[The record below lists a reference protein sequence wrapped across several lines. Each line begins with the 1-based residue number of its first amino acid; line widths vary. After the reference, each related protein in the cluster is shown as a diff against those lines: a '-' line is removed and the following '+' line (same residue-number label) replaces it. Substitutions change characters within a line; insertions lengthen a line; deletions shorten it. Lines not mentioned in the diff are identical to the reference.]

1 MKIDKRLSR
10 ILLLLVAIFIFA
22 VLLFGI
28 TYKTTFSDMPYPAK
42 IEKVNY
48 EYCSFTISYSSNNP
62 KSTNYGKYH
71 RETRH
76 LYKIGKLSKESCKCV
91 EDALKFKPKGV
102 VQFSYVDYPYYS
114 VNVKDN
120 KFNIDVEVKNLLG
133 TKIVNFNNIVKN
145 NKNNLCQKW
154 NY

>member
-1 MKIDKRLSR
+1 MKTNKYLNKIF
-10 ILLLLVAIFIFA
+10 LLLLVIFIFSA
-22 VLLFGI
+22 LIF
-28 TYKTTFSDMPYPAK
+28 TMNYKTTFSDIPYPAK

-48 EYCSFTISYSSNNP
+48 EDCSFTISYSSNNP
-62 KSTNYGKYH
+62 KSAHYGKYH

-145 NKNNLCQKW
+145 NKDNLCQKW